1 MHELQRILANGRTI
15 DENPN
20 GNNPMTT
27 AEREFMAFTRAVA
40 DLFGPE
46 YAPSSAEDWL
56 NEVAS
61 MECLPGPTSPESR
74 LVTVAALARLA
85 IRMTVAL
92 RCPSSTHS
100 AD

>member
-1 MHELQRILANGRTI
+1 MHELQRILTNGRTI
-15 DENPN
+15 NRNPN
-20 GNNPMTT
+20 CTNLMTT
-27 AEREFMAFTRAVA
+27 AEREFVAFTRAVTE
-40 DLFGPE
+40 LFGPE
-46 YAPSSAEDWL
+46 YAGPSAEDWL

-61 MECLPGPTSPESR
+61 MECTPGPTSPEWR

-92 RCPSSTHS
+92 RCPSSSHS

>member
-1 MHELQRILANGRTI
+1 MN
-15 DENPN
+15 
-20 GNNPMTT
+20 M
-27 AEREFMAFTRAVA
+27 AEREFVAFTRAVTN
-40 DLFGPE
+40 LLGPE
-46 YAPSSAEDWL
+46 YAKSLEDWL

-61 MECLPGPTSPESR
+61 MECLPGPTSPEWR

-92 RCPSSTHS
+92 RYPNSTHS

>member
-20 GNNPMTT
+20 CNKLMTV
-27 AEREFMAFTRAVA
+27 AEGQFVAFTRAVTE
-40 DLFGPE
+40 LFGPE
-46 YAPSSAEDWL
+46 YAKSSAEDWL

-61 MECLPGPTSPESR
+61 MEYLPGPTSPEWR
-74 LVTVAALARLA
+74 LVTVADLARLA

-92 RCPSSTHS
+92 RRPSSTHS

>member
-1 MHELQRILANGRTI
+1 MHELQWILANGRTI

-20 GNNPMTT
+20 CNNLMTT
-27 AEREFMAFTRAVA
+27 AQREFAAFTRAVTE
-40 DLFGPE
+40 LFGPE
-46 YAPSSAEDWL
+46 YAKPSAEDWL

-61 MECLPGPTSPESR
+61 MECLPGPTSPEWR

-85 IRMTVAL
+85 IRMTVAM
-92 RCPSSTHS
+92 RCSSSTHS

>member
-1 MHELQRILANGRTI
+1 MHALQRIPANRQTI

-20 GNNPMTT
+20 CNNLMSM
-27 AEREFMAFTRAVA
+27 AEREFVAFTRAVTE
-40 DLFGPE
+40 LFGPE
-46 YAPSSAEDWL
+46 YAKSSAEDWL

-61 MECLPGPTSPESR
+61 MERQPGPTSSEWQ

-92 RCPSSTHS
+92 RDPRSTHP
-100 AD
+100 AE

>member
-1 MHELQRILANGRTI
+1 MHELQRILADGRTI

-20 GNNPMTT
+20 GNDLMTI
-27 AEREFMAFTRAVA
+27 AERQFVAFTRAVT

-46 YAPSSAEDWL
+46 YAKSSAEDWL

-61 MECLPGPTSPESR
+61 MECLPGPTSPEWR

>member
-1 MHELQRILANGRTI
+1 MAKI
-15 DENPN
+15 PN
-20 GNNPMTT
+20 GNYPMTT
-27 AEREFMAFTRAVA
+27 AEREFVAFTRAVT

-46 YAPSSAEDWL
+46 CAKSSAEDWL

-61 MECLPGPTSPESR
+61 MEYLPGPTSPEWR

-92 RCPSSTHS
+92 RCPISPHS